1 MRFHPVQL
9 AALCAIAFVGCKKDE
24 VQVYQAPKDA
34 AAPAPT
40 AAASPGSDAGSEAAG
55 QRPPW
60 TVPEGWTK
68 KEASGM
74 RIASYSVTAA
84 DGRSAD
90 VSVVPLGPAAGTELE
105 NVNRWRKE
113 LKLADITEADLAG
126 QTQAVPIG
134 SLPSKMYEMV
144 SDTTVLDEKHKAR
157 TLAAVLSVSGTTVF
171 FKMKGEDVLVAENKP
186 KFLAWLK
193 SVDTGEPS
201 PSSAQA
207 AAPAPS
213 AAPPADMRGPV
224 TPPPSTG
231 QPHWDV
237 PAGWK
242 PAAASTRRIASFVVG
257 DGGDM
262 SVVALGP
269 AAGGTLANVN
279 RWRGQ
284 LGLASVAEDAL
295 GTIEIDIAGG
305 GKAVVADLTG
315 EGSGAGKKMLAAIVS
330 RPDRTWFYKLAG
342 PAALVAKER
351 ENFIGFVKSVKY

>member
-1 MRFHPVQL
+1 
-9 AALCAIAFVGCKKDE
+9 
-24 VQVYQAPKDA
+24 
-34 AAPAPT
+34 
-40 AAASPGSDAGSEAAG
+40 
-55 QRPPW
+55 
-60 TVPEGWTK
+60 
-68 KEASGM
+68 M

-84 DGRSAD
+84 DGRAAD

-144 SDTTVLDEKHKAR
+144 SDTAVLDEKHKAR

-224 TPPPSTG
+224 TPPASTG

-242 PAAASTRRIASFVVG
+242 PAAASTMRIASFVVG

-295 GTIEIDIAGG
+295 GTTEIDIAGG

-330 RPDRTWFYKLAG
+330 RPDRTWFYKLSG

-351 ENFIGFVKSVKY
+351 ENFIGFVRSVKY